1 MNWWQIL
8 LFPFAVL
15 LDLITRIRN
24 RLFDKEIIKPVQFET
39 NVIGIG
45 NLSVGGTGKSPMVAY
60 LCEWLISQSIPA
72 STLSRG
78 YKRTTK
84 GFRVITDQ
92 ETAVTVGDEPYMF
105 YRRYKDKIH
114 VVVGEER
121 MYAIPELL
129 YHFPDTEV
137 ILMDDAFQHRTV
149 KPSVN
154 IMITTYQRPFY
165 NDFVMPSG
173 FLRESRKG
181 ADRADIVV
189 VSKCPMHLSDAD
201 QRAMSDRIAEY
212 TNAKVFFTGIAYGE
226 PVGLFEQNKSLQ
238 SQVVAISGIANAD
251 IFHTFVDNKYQ
262 VKIHHQYGDHHSYSK
277 LDIKGIANEL
287 NEYTGLI
294 TTEKDAVKMR
304 LFPEL
309 KKYACYYLPIKIKF
323 LKDESLFQS
332 MIKESLVFRQKEI
345 N

>member
-1 MNWWQIL
+1 MTWWQVL
-8 LFPFAVL
+8 LFPFALL

-60 LCEWLISQSIPA
+60 LCEWMIGQSIPT

-78 YKRTTK
+78 YKRKTK
-84 GFRVITDQ
+84 GFRIVTDD
-92 ETAVTVGDEPYMF
+92 ETALTVGDEPFMF
-105 YRRYKDKIH
+105 YQRYKDKVN

-129 YHFPDTEV
+129 YNFPETQV

-149 KPSVN
+149 KPSLN
-154 IMITTYQRPFY
+154 IMITTFQRPFY
-165 NDFVMPSG
+165 NDYLMPSG
-173 FLRESRKG
+173 FLRESRSG
-181 ADRADIVV
+181 ASRADIIVI
-189 VSKCPMHLSDAD
+189 SKCQSHLSEAD
-201 QRAMSDRIAEY
+201 QRAICDQVAAYSD
-212 TNAKVFFTGIAYGE
+212 AKVFFTGIEYGK
-226 PVGLFEQNKSLQ
+226 PVSLFDESKSINN
-238 SQVVAISGIANAD
+238 QVIAISGIANAD
-251 IFHTFVDNKYQ
+251 IFHTYVDSNYK

-277 LDIKGIANEL
+277 LDIKGIMAEL
-287 NEYTGLI
+287 NEQTSLI

-309 KKYACYYLPIKIKF
+309 KDYSCYYLPIKIRF
-323 LKDESLFQS
+323 LKDETLFQS
-332 MIKESLVFRQKEI
+332 MIRESIEFRQKEI
-345 N
+345 S